1 MKILTILEYFKKYV
15 YNDQLYTFIMSKLED
30 VCNKIQHFYIKYEF
44 VLIWILNFL
53 QYVIFI
59 IFILLTIAFFTLLER
74 KVMSSIQ
81 RRRGPN
87 RVGFFGVLQP
97 FADGLKLLL
106 KELIYTSNS
115 NTVIFFIAPVFTFI
129 CTLTSWL
136 LIPLSSEHYL
146 IDLPFS
152 LLILLA
158 ISSLSVHG
166 IIFSGWSSNSKYAF
180 LGGIRSASQMI
191 SYEISI
197 STIYLSVVLITGSFS
212 LVDIV
217 EAQQSIWFCIPLF
230 PLWILFIVSAL
241 AETNR
246 APFDLPEA
254 EAELVAG
261 YNVEY
266 SAIAFALFFLAEYG
280 NIILMSTIS
289 TLLFLGGWQFPYT
302 FENWYVSNI
311 ILAIKISSQMFIF
324 LWVRAAF
331 PRYRYDQLMKIGW
344 TFLIPITF
352 TYIMLEISII
362 LTFTI

>member
-1 MKILTILEYFKKYV
+1 MTSLLKSMILLTVEIL
-15 YNDQLYTFIMSKLED
+15 S
-30 VCNKIQHFYIKYEF
+30 
-44 VLIWILNFL
+44 FL
-53 QYVIFI
+53 V
-59 IFILLTIAFFTLLER
+59 FILLTIAFFTLLER
-74 KVMSSIQ
+74 KILSSIQ

-87 RVGFFGVLQP
+87 RVGFFGILQP

-106 KELIYTSNS
+106 KELVYTSNS
-115 NTVIFFIAPVFTFI
+115 NTIIFFIAPIFTFI
-129 CTLTSWL
+129 CTLSSWV
-136 LIPLSSEHYL
+136 LIPLVKNHYL
-146 IDLPFS
+146 VELPFS

-197 STIYLSVVLITGSFS
+197 STIYLSVVLIAGSFS
-212 LVDIV
+212 LIEIV
-217 EAQQSIWFCIPLF
+217 ESQESIWFIVPLF
-230 PLWILFIVSAL
+230 PVWLLFIISAL

-280 NIILMSTIS
+280 NIILMSALS
-289 TLLFLGGWQFPYT
+289 TLLFLGGWNTP
-302 FENWYVSNI
+302 FEFELWYMPTV
-311 ILAIKISSQMFIF
+311 ILALKISSQMFIF
-324 LWVRAAF
+324 VWVRAAL
-331 PRYRYDQLMKIGW
+331 PRYRYDQLMKLGW
-344 TFLIPITF
+344 TFLIPLSF
-352 TYIMLEISII
+352 TLLMLEAAVMVTFSI
-362 LTFTI
+362 